1 MAPIFSEKKD
11 ENSGVEKKA
20 PQQKLP
26 PKPVVAKKVT
36 RRTKKEDA
44 PLIKDALEG
53 RFKEQKIS
61 AKEQHDIYNREGD
74 EEEFTEVDLKLK
86 WNEFL
91 VRLESRPNLKAT
103 LTEVPKL
110 EDNFQLVLDI
120 ENSVQDDLIS
130 SIKPEL
136 VSFLRKELK
145 NSKIQLITQISE
157 NIKTKIIYTDNDR
170 YDELLKK
177 NPDLALLKRKFKL
190 DF

>member
-1 MAPIFSEKKD
+1 M
-11 ENSGVEKKA
+11 

-26 PKPVVAKKVT
+26 PKPVATKKVT

-74 EEEFTEVDLKLK
+74 EEEFTEVELKQK
-86 WNEFL
+86 WDEFL
-91 VRLESRPNLKAT
+91 VRLDSRPNLKAT

-110 EDNFQLVLDI
+110 EGSFRLVLDI
-120 ENSVQDDLIS
+120 ENSVQDDLIA

-136 VSFLRKELK
+136 ISFLRKELK
-145 NSKIQLITQISE
+145 NSKIQLTTQISE

-170 YDELLKK
+170 YDELVKK

>member
-36 RRTKKEDA
+36 HRTKKEDA
-44 PLIKDALEG
+44 PLNNNALEEQY
-53 RFKEQKIS
+53 KEQKIS